1 VSHNVLLIRR
11 CCTGASNLTA
21 VFAVLQL
28 FYGQNLDHAGQGGAV
43 LRVGASVQVL
53 AAGAPFLRK

>member
-1 VSHNVLLIRR
+1 
-11 CCTGASNLTA
+11 
-21 VFAVLQL
+21 VFALLQL

>member
-1 VSHNVLLIRR
+1 VVAL
-11 CCTGASNLTA
+11 
-21 VFAVLQL
+21 LQL
-28 FYGQNLDHAGQGGAV
+28 FYGQNLDHAGQGGAM